1 MSVRSGVF
9 PKYIIEFVDANF
21 KVSNDISA
29 GDFLIDADIKVTM
42 ARDTEGTK
50 FTITL
55 YNLPQDKATD
65 LENALKPKTYQKL
78 SIKLGYFET
87 KVQLVVNGIYQKVE
101 SKVAADSSSGQNRLV
116 TTITGNEN
124 ALVAC
129 SDAKF
134 TRSLSAA
141 EASTYATAAFG
152 VLKEIGSDK
161 NTEDHPGIEK
171 LVNTFVPI
179 VKAGLPS
186 GTSDTKF
193 NNNTVLSVLSE
204 IANSKQAK
212 AELLI
217 ADGMVFLGSPIQYDR
232 ADVGPAQLDPSANL
246 ATFGKVKLKV
256 TPKTPGQ
263 PKTASDKP
271 KTPSGKPDPNVEK
284 EISAAGFNFTA
295 LGDPTMRPGQEIVVS
310 GIQTIVVNG
319 KKDFD
324 SSLEYRIRNVEHQFN
339 ATTGYVC
346 VGAAAEAQT
355 NGAAGRDIDSQ
366 LKATAAG
373 AATDVA
379 SAIKSEA
386 AKNPVV
392 EVTAVKAAAADN
404 KNHPYQVDLYY
415 GQQRADEQ
423 QPSIEVAI
431 NAQPDHV
438 YTNRPIASPFAWRK
452 CGLVTPVYPT
462 MKALVAHN
470 LGLAA
475 DGIVTGYTWSTLP
488 DLPPPTNEPGDWW
501 LCLPISVDLTSLP
514 PDQTKSADGSAFDWK
529 KFDWSNFDKTKA
541 VNDLTASNGCRVIEL
556 KGLKITVGA
565 DRLKEIGTRPA
576 PGDAE
581 QCTIAHA
588 SGAVITI
595 KKAEIDVDTGSGPK
609 LTLSSSGI
617 TLTDGKLNVQLAN
630 GKLAI
635 G

>member
-21 KVSNDISA
+21 KVSNDVSA
-29 GDFLIDADIKVTM
+29 GDFLIDADVKVTM

-55 YNLPQDKATD
+55 YNLPQDKATE

-87 KVQLVVNGIYQKVE
+87 KVQLVVNGVYQKVE

-116 TTITGNEN
+116 TTITGTEN

-152 VLKEIGSDK
+152 VVKEINSDENK
-161 NTEDHPGIEK
+161 TAHPGIAD

-179 VKAGLPS
+179 VKAALPS

-193 NNNTVLSVLSE
+193 NNNTVLTVLSE
-204 IANSKQAK
+204 IANTKQAT
-212 AELLI
+212 AELLV

-232 ADVGPAQLDPSANL
+232 PDVGPAQLDPSANL
-246 ATFGKVKLKV
+246 ATFGKVKLKIK
-256 TPKTPGQ
+256 PKTP
-263 PKTASDKP
+263 AKP
-271 KTPSGKPDPNVEK
+271 KTPSGKPDPNAEK
-284 EISAAGFNFTA
+284 EISAVGFNFTA

-324 SSLEYRIRNVEHQFN
+324 SSLEYRIRNVEHQFS

-392 EVTAVKAAAADN
+392 EVTSVKAAGADN
-404 KNHPYQVDLYY
+404 KKHPYRVDLFY

-431 NAQPDHV
+431 NAQPDHI
-438 YTNRPIASPFAWRK
+438 YTDRPIGSPFAWRK

-470 LGLAA
+470 LGLAT
-475 DGIVTGYTWSTLP
+475 DGIVTGYNWSTLP
-488 DLPPPTNEPGDWW
+488 DLPPPTNELGDWW
-501 LCLPISVDLTSLP
+501 LCLPIDFDAKLLLP
-514 PDQTKSADGSAFDWK
+514 PDQTKNADGTAFDWK

-565 DRLKEIGTRPA
+565 DRLKEIGTRPT

-581 QCTIAHA
+581 ECTIAHA
-588 SGAVITI
+588 SGAVVTI

>member
-29 GDFLIDADIKVTM
+29 GDFLIDADVKVTM
-42 ARDTEGTK
+42 ARDTEGTT

-55 YNLPQDKATD
+55 YNLPQDNATK

-78 SIKLGYFET
+78 NLKLGYFET
-87 KVQLVVNGIYQKVE
+87 KVELVAKGVYNKVE
-101 SKVAADSSSGQNRLV
+101 SKVASDSSSGQNRLV
-116 TTITGNEN
+116 TTIIGKEN

-134 TRSLSAA
+134 IRSLSAA

-152 VLKEIGSDK
+152 VVKEIDSDENK
-161 NTEDHPGIEK
+161 TAHPGIAD

-179 VKAGLPS
+179 VKAALPS

-193 NNNTVLSVLSE
+193 NNNTVLTVLSE
-204 IANSKQAK
+204 IANNKQAT
-212 AELLI
+212 AELLV

-232 ADVGPAQLDPSANL
+232 PNVGPAQLDPSANL
-246 ATFGKVKLKV
+246 ATFGKVKLKI
-256 TPKTPGQ
+256 TPKTPSGK
-263 PKTASDKP
+263 PKTPSDKP
-271 KTPSGKPDPNVEK
+271 KTPSAKPDPNAEEEV
-284 EISAAGFNFTA
+284 SALGFNFTA
-295 LGDPTMRPGQEIVVS
+295 LGDPTMRPGQEIEVS
-310 GIQTIVVNG
+310 GI
-319 KKDFD
+319 KDFA
-324 SSLEYRIRNVEHQFN
+324 SSLEYRIRTVEHQFS

-392 EVTAVKAAAADN
+392 EVTSVKAAAADN
-404 KNHPYQVDLYY
+404 KKHPYQVDLYY

-431 NAQPDHV
+431 NAQPDHL
-438 YTNRPIASPFAWRK
+438 YTDRPIASPFAWRK

-470 LGLAA
+470 LGLAT
-475 DGIVTGYTWSTLP
+475 DGMVTGYTWSTLP

-541 VNDLTASNGCRVIEL
+541 VNDLTAENGCRVIEL

-565 DRLKEIGTRPA
+565 DGLKAIGTRPT

>member
-9 PKYIIEFVDANF
+9 PKYIIEFVDAKF

-29 GDFLIDADIKVTM
+29 GDFLIDADVKVTM

-55 YNLPQDKATD
+55 YNLPQDKATE

-87 KVQLVVNGIYQKVE
+87 KVQLVVNGVYQKVE

-116 TTITGNEN
+116 TTITGTEN

-152 VLKEIGSDK
+152 VVKEIDSDE
-161 NTEDHPGIEK
+161 NRTAHPGIAD

-179 VKAGLPS
+179 IKAALPS

-193 NNNTVLSVLSE
+193 NNNTVLTVLSE
-204 IANSKQAK
+204 IANTKQAT
-212 AELLI
+212 AELLV

-232 ADVGPAQLDPSANL
+232 PDVGPAQLDPSANL
-246 ATFGKVKLKV
+246 ATFGKVKLKIK
-256 TPKTPGQ
+256 PKTP
-263 PKTASDKP
+263 AKP
-271 KTPSGKPDPNVEK
+271 KTPSGKPDPNAEK
-284 EISAAGFNFTA
+284 EISAVGFNFTA

-324 SSLEYRIRNVEHQFN
+324 SSLEYRIRNVEHQFS

-392 EVTAVKAAAADN
+392 EVTSVKAAGADN
-404 KNHPYQVDLYY
+404 KKHPYRVDLFY

-431 NAQPDHV
+431 NAQPDHI
-438 YTNRPIASPFAWRK
+438 YTDRPIGSPFAWRK
-452 CGLVTPVYPT
+452 CGP
-462 MKALVAHN
+462 
-470 LGLAA
+470 
-475 DGIVTGYTWSTLP
+475 
-488 DLPPPTNEPGDWW
+488 
-501 LCLPISVDLTSLP
+501 
-514 PDQTKSADGSAFDWK
+514 
-529 KFDWSNFDKTKA
+529 
-541 VNDLTASNGCRVIEL
+541 
-556 KGLKITVGA
+556 
-565 DRLKEIGTRPA
+565 
-576 PGDAE
+576 
-581 QCTIAHA
+581 
-588 SGAVITI
+588 
-595 KKAEIDVDTGSGPK
+595 
-609 LTLSSSGI
+609 
-617 TLTDGKLNVQLAN
+617 
-630 GKLAI
+630 
-635 G
+635 

>member
-9 PKYIIEFVDANF
+9 PKYIIEFVDAKF

-29 GDFLIDADIKVTM
+29 GDFLIDADVKVTM
-42 ARDTEGTK
+42 ARDTEGTT

-55 YNLPQDKATD
+55 YNLPQDNATQ

-78 SIKLGYFET
+78 NIQLGYFET
-87 KVQLVVNGIYQKVE
+87 KVGLVVNGVYHKVE

-116 TTITGNEN
+116 TTITGKEN

-152 VLKEIGSDK
+152 VVKEINSDDNK
-161 NTEDHPGIEK
+161 KAHPGIAD

-179 VKAGLPS
+179 VKAALPS

-193 NNNTVLSVLSE
+193 NNNTVLTVLSE
-204 IANSKQAK
+204 IANTKQAT

-232 ADVGPAQLDPSANL
+232 GDVGPAQLDPSANL
-246 ATFGKVKLKV
+246 ATFGKVKLKI
-256 TPKTPGQ
+256 TPKTPSG
-263 PKTASDKP
+263 KS
-271 KTPSGKPDPNVEK
+271 KTPSGKPDPNAEK
-284 EISAAGFNFTA
+284 EISALGFNFTA
-295 LGDPTMRPGQEIVVS
+295 LGDPTMRPGQEIEVS
-310 GIQTIVVNG
+310 GI
-319 KKDFD
+319 KDFA
-324 SSLEYRIRNVEHQFN
+324 SSLEYRIRNVEHQFS

-346 VGAAAEAQT
+346 VGAAAEVQL

-392 EVTAVKAAAADN
+392 EVASVKAAAADD
-404 KNHPYQVDLYY
+404 KKHPYQVDLYY

-431 NAQPDHV
+431 NAQPDHL
-438 YTNRPIASPFAWRK
+438 YTDRPIASPFAWRK
-452 CGLVTPVYPT
+452 CGLVTPAYPT

-470 LGLAA
+470 LGLAT

-488 DLPPPTNEPGDWW
+488 DLPPPANRPGDWW

-514 PDQTKSADGSAFDWK
+514 PDQTKSADGSAFDWA
-529 KFDWSNFDKTKA
+529 KFDWAKFDQTKA
-541 VNDLTASNGCRVIEL
+541 VNDLTGPTGKRVIEV

-565 DRLKEIGTRPA
+565 GKLATVGTRPTEG
-576 PGDAE
+576 PDDDFLIE
-581 QCTIAHA
+581 HA
-588 SGAVITI
+588 SGTSIHIDANGALTIDASKASLTI
-595 KKAEIDVDTGSGPK
+595 KGDVVIEGSLEVK
-609 LTLSSSGI
+609 
-617 TLTDGKLNVQLAN
+617 
-630 GKLAI
+630 
-635 G
+635 